1 MLVDTLRRFLL
12 GNSVQASRPIVWII
26 GFFAFLNVYSIQAVL
41 PMVTVDFQIT
51 PLQAGITVGATVLA
65 IGLVSPFMG
74 MLSDA
79 FGRRNILCTSL
90 FVLTLP
96 TALIAFS
103 HSLSALIVWR
113 FMQGLVVPGIVVV
126 LIAYIAEEFRGGGV
140 AKMTATYVGG
150 TVMGGFSG
158 RFITGHMGD
167 ILGWRGAFFTL
178 AVMNFVGACL
188 VLWLLPPSRNFVANR
203 NLGAGL
209 NTLWRHLQNKRLM
222 ASCAVGFCVLFSLV
236 GTFTYV
242 NFYLAAAPF
251 NLSTAGLANVFAVY
265 LVGVLVTPLAGRHID
280 RLGFMRS
287 LLLALA
293 ISAMGLLMTLMS
305 SLFLVVAGLAV
316 CSTGVFL
323 CQSATISAIS
333 KNVNEGRSLATGIYY
348 MSYYAGGAVGT
359 WGAGVAFEGWG
370 WLGSVVTIAF
380 VQALAALIVVLV
392 WRRPVNNIP

>member
-1 MLVDTLRRFLL
+1 MVADNIRVFFL
-12 GNSVQASRPIVWII
+12 GDGVRASRPIVWII

-41 PMVTVDFQIT
+41 PMVMVDFQIT
-51 PLQAGITVGATVLA
+51 PLQAGVTVGATVLA
-65 IGLVSPFMG
+65 VGLVSPFMG

-79 FGRRNILCTSL
+79 LGRKGILCISL
-90 FVLTLP
+90 FVLTVP

-103 HSLSALIVWR
+103 HTLSALIGLR

-126 LIAYIAEEFRGGGV
+126 LIAYIAEEFRHGGV
-140 AKMTATYVGG
+140 ARMTATYVGG

-158 RFITGHMGD
+158 RFITGHVGD
-167 ILGWRGAFFTL
+167 VLGWRGAFVTL
-178 AVMNFVGACL
+178 AIMNFFGACL
-188 VLWLLPPSRNFVANR
+188 VLWLLPASRNFVANR
-203 NLGAGL
+203 NLETGL
-209 NTLWRHLQNKRLM
+209 GTLWRHLHNKRLM

-242 NFYLAAAPF
+242 NFYLASAPF

-287 LLLALA
+287 LLWALA
-293 ISAMGLLMTLMS
+293 ISGMGLLMTLMS
-305 SLFLVVAGLAV
+305 SLFSVVVGLAV

-333 KNVNEGRSLATGIYY
+333 KNVSEGRSLATGIYY
-348 MSYYAGGAVGT
+348 SISSSI
-359 WGAGVAFEGWG
+359 E
-370 WLGSVVTIAF
+370 
-380 VQALAALIVVLV
+380 
-392 WRRPVNNIP
+392 P